1 MNIQKKSPAKLSKTP
16 PKLPKSATY
25 NLKLRMGVF
34 FESALQIFQKNYIL
48 ANKKTVAA
56 SDASKRVPLNSIMTK
71 SLLFLIKW
79 GMAES
84 ANQMANM
91 TSKKFQLLSVKK
103 IDSLHMKVTPK
114 PAKPWSTFDLLFN
127 FFLHQL
133 LGQPRHYY
141 LITPS
146 IFYFHYTSHVRFW
159 IWKLTQIHYH
169 LKYCQFKT

>member
-1 MNIQKKSPAKLSKTP
+1 
-16 PKLPKSATY
+16 
-25 NLKLRMGVF
+25 MGVF

-79 GMAES
+79 DMAES

-103 IDSLHMKVTPK
+103 IDSLQMKVTPK

-127 FFLHQL
+127 VF
-133 LGQPRHYY
+133 
-141 LITPS
+141 
-146 IFYFHYTSHVRFW
+146 
-159 IWKLTQIHYH
+159 
-169 LKYCQFKT
+169 